1 MEKQNRAERRR
12 NKFGGG
18 RATEHG
24 GWPTHLP
31 NPAFGADLTDASAAE
46 KAPAEASADVRP
58 SAQESVAGDEGTESR
73 NSSKS

>member
-1 MEKQNRAERRR
+1 MEKPNRAERRK

-31 NPAFGADLTDASAAE
+31 NPVFTDDTPAAD
-46 KAPAEASADVRP
+46 APAAGPTKGDDSPADAAPADEAPTKAKP
-58 SAQESVAGDEGTESR
+58 AKG
-73 NSSKS
+73 

>member
-1 MEKQNRAERRR
+1 MEKPNRAERRK

-31 NPAFGADLTDASAAE
+31 NPVFSGDVPTEDEPAAKPAEVDDSPADAAPVDD
-46 KAPAEASADVRP
+46 APAKAEPAK
-58 SAQESVAGDEGTESR
+58 G
-73 NSSKS
+73 